1 MQIMVKQ
8 YRWHLPLVIYCLFIK
23 LLCLKEALYGERW
36 FFSILLESIIF
47 LNIKSHNLKAT
58 VLNEENIEFI
68 SGFVDNGSIHTT
80 LI

>member
-8 YRWHLPLVIYCLFIK
+8 YHWHLPLVIYCVFIK
-23 LLCLKEALYGERW
+23 LLWLKEAPQGERW

-58 VLNEENIEFI
+58 VLNEAKY
-68 SGFVDNGSIHTT
+68 
-80 LI
+80 